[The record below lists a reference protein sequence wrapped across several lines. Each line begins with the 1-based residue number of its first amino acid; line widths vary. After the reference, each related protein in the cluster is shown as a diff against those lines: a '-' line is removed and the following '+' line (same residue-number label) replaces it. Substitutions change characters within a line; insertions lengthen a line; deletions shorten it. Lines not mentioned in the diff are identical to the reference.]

1 MKHFARALCGVLLAF
16 AAGSAMAAGLTE
28 AAVRKVV
35 EITEEA
41 AARNDVPGQAAQFAD
56 DVTIK
61 VTQRGSDGNPR
72 TSTRSKDEFIA
83 EEIDS
88 QVRLPDSTYASTI
101 ERIEMA
107 ADGAS
112 AKVWMKVVQTFT
124 YQGRKAE
131 VTGDQLM
138 QVALR
143 DGKAAIVAVET
154 NANSLSLDGT
164 KVY

>member
-1 MKHFARALCGVLLAF
+1 MKHYARSLCGVLLAF
-16 AAGSAMAAGLTE
+16 AAGSAMAAALTE

-56 DVTIK
+56 DVMIT
-61 VTQRGSDGNPR
+61 VTQRGLDGNPR
-72 TSTRSKDEFIA
+72 TSRRSKDEFIA

-88 QVRLPDSTYASTI
+88 QVRLPDSTYASTV
-101 ERIEMA
+101 ERIEMS

-112 AKVWMKVVQTFT
+112 AKAYMKVVQTFT

-131 VTGDQLM
+131 VTGE
-138 QVALR
+138 QVMTVAER
-143 DGKAAIVAVET
+143 DGKTVITAVDT
-154 NANSLSLDGT
+154 QANTLSLDGN